1 MEIDL
6 RVGDSLQ
13 ILKELDADSIDSVV
27 TDPPYG
33 LKFMSK
39 KWDYNVPTT
48 ELWKEVIRVLKPG
61 GHLLSFS
68 SARTYHRMAVA
79 VEDAG
84 FEIRDQIMY
93 VYGSGFPKSHNIEKA
108 IIKKYA
114 KAKQNTEHRM
124 RQVWNSYLQETKPT
138 IEEQGQILFSFLQ
151 KQGCMQR
158 EATNWMEAFRYWEE
172 QPKLEGRSYDE
183 ETKRQLQRHKVCPL
197 SEGILAD
204 VPTGWLYPRA
214 QISDGDVVKENANED
229 GSSTS
234 RGPQSTQQLY
244 SQLDA
249 ICDEWGT
256 QALGME
262 QSLQSYKGF
271 GTALKPAHEPICLA
285 RKPFK
290 GTVVD
295 NVIKYGTGGIN
306 IDKSRVGTEKV
317 HNDRPK
323 ELKNRSLADNV
334 ANHQDQYTAD
344 DYERTYVEGR
354 FPANFIHDGSE
365 EVTEHFPQ
373 TAANLAAG
381 QRSIHK
387 YLGEDNTNDR
397 DKGHYKEKQD
407 QFYNDAGSA
416 SRYFKQ
422 IDHDPIVMA
431 RKPLSE
437 KTVVDNVIK
446 HGTGGINIDK
456 SRVGTSTEE
465 QELLSNRS
473 GDGGFQ
479 NTYVGGDQ
487 HKDQVYTAHT
497 DGRFPANLIHDGSDE
512 VVEQFPN
519 VKGEIGKKKQTEFS
533 FSAGVG
539 HKKGQ
544 KFIPSI
550 KDDGSAAR
558 FFYCAKVSKS
568 ERNAGL
574 EGFEEKHKEGAN
586 FRPNH
591 MEKALEGEDGN
602 AFGRWNKTTNN
613 HPTVKPVKLMSYLVN
628 LITPEGGTVLD
639 PFMGSGSTG
648 MACKANEYNFI
659 GIELDEDYVNIAKA
673 RIDGWE

>member
-1 MEIDL
+1 MNVDL
-6 RVGDSLQ
+6 RTGDSLE
-13 ILKELDADSIDSVV
+13 ILKELKENSIDSVV

-33 LKFMSK
+33 LSFMGK
-39 KWDYNVPTT
+39 KWDYDVPTT

-68 SARTYHRMAVA
+68 SSRTYHRMAVA

-114 KAKQNTEHRM
+114 KAKQSTEHRM
-124 RQVWNSYLQETKPT
+124 RQVWNSHLQETKPT

-214 QISDGDVVKENANED
+214 QISDGDVVKENVNED

-295 NVIKYGTGGIN
+295 NVIKHGTGGLN
-306 IDKSRVGTEKV
+306 IDKSRVEY
-317 HNDRPK
+317 
-323 ELKNRSLADNV
+323 KNETPGIWGNKTSRGEHTMFEGLNEASPLQQNV
-334 ANHQDQYTAD
+334 VSDAA
-344 DYERTYVEGR
+344 GR
-354 FPANFIHDGSE
+354 FPANF
-365 EVTEHFPQ
+365 
-373 TAANLAAG
+373 
-381 QRSIHK
+381 
-387 YLGEDNTNDR
+387 
-397 DKGHYKEKQD
+397 
-407 QFYNDAGSA
+407 
-416 SRYFKQ
+416 
-422 IDHDPIVMA
+422 
-431 RKPLSE
+431 
-437 KTVVDNVIK
+437 
-446 HGTGGINIDK
+446 
-456 SRVGTSTEE
+456 
-465 QELLSNRS
+465 
-473 GDGGFQ
+473 
-479 NTYVGGDQ
+479 
-487 HKDQVYTAHT
+487 
-497 DGRFPANLIHDGSDE
+497 IHDGSDE
-512 VVEQFPN
+512 VVEQFPDT
-519 VKGEIGKKKQTEFS
+519 KSGASKPAGEGCKEQKNSMFGLGGKVETPREASQ
-533 FSAGVG
+533 
-539 HKKGQ
+539 
-544 KFIPSI
+544 
-550 KDDGSAAR
+550 GSAAR
-558 FFYCAKVSKS
+558 FFYCAKVSKK

-574 EGFEEKHKEGAN
+574 NVNLPDVPKLSKEEQMERYGLKTDNYVQLINLEQQIEAGVKKEDLNVFAEYGSWFEEKIPEGRDAGQDAMNGPHKQRPVAQAN
-586 FRPNH
+586 
-591 MEKALEGEDGN
+591 
-602 AFGRWNKTTNN
+602 T
-613 HPTVKPVKLMSYLVN
+613 HPTVKPVKLMTYLVN
-628 LITPEGGTVLD
+628 LITPIGGTVLD

-648 MACKANEYNFI
+648 MACKQEGFDFI
-659 GIELDEDYVNIAKA
+659 GIDLNQEYMQIAKA
-673 RIDGWE
+673 RIDGWK